1 MRAGEVLT
9 INGLDALYRPREAA
23 VLRSLV
29 GLSDAGVMTPAE
41 AWAQISLLHGL
52 KATLDAVIVDEAEE
66 ALIRGGWDA
75 RDAADAALERQAIPA

>member
-9 INGLDALYRPREAA
+9 INGLDALYRPREIA

-29 GLSDAGVMTPAE
+29 GLSAAGALSPTA
-41 AWAQISLLHGL
+41 AWAQIGLLHGL
-52 KATLDAVIVDEAEE
+52 KATLGAVIVDEVEE

-75 RDAADAALERQAIPA
+75 LEAGKAAEKEPGR